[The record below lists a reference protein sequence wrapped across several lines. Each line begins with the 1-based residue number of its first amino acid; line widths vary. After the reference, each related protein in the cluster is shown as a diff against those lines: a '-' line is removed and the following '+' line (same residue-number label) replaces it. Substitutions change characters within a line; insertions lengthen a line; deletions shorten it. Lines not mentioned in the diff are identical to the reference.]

1 MMSERLEML
10 GDIVTIERGQTVI
23 LHTIK
28 RQSGNTTQLIRGTIR
43 ASSAVISGFDL
54 AIIVDVIIVAG
65 MVHVAIANQIVI

>member
-1 MMSERLEML
+1 ML
-10 GDIVTIERGQTVI
+10 GNIVTIERGQTVI

-43 ASSAVISGFDL
+43 ASSAVTSGFDL

-65 MVHVAIANQIVI
+65 MVHVAIPNQIVI